1 MSFTAFSNAIRS
13 QQSQVVNTSDDLG
26 ESSIP
31 SVLGSPEEASQ
42 RLLRSKKH
50 ESSSKFKESLGGGKI
65 QNVTALSGLEES
77 GLDSSGIPSILQSPE
92 FVSSQNRLNPKS
104 RMSTTTFNKIL
115 AGDQQEQNSGEIP
128 SSLESPEKV
137 QQVNRF
143 DGKSKARMSTTA
155 FSKVLDQRN
164 EEEEVLATEVFPN
177 DPEPGLQQSSDFLL
191 KNQSSRISKGN
202 STLSKNN
209 SPSVANVSTLRGKR
223 SSKSSSE
230 ETKLNIS
237 GSQRI
242 RSTTN
247 SKVTETP
254 LETSPKAGGSEL
266 SDSSTMPALES
277 EPEKLDNSTEESR
290 NVNRP
295 SDQSQ
300 KEKSIVTTSPIPS
313 VSINI
318 STLEIPSQLDSPHEY
333 KQYNRP
339 GPASSKKKVS
349 ATAFSAA
356 FSQKNENIIPSLNSS
371 KGLTQGTSNEGNNY

>member
-1 MSFTAFSNAIRS
+1 MRY
-13 QQSQVVNTSDDLG
+13 
-26 ESSIP
+26 
-31 SVLGSPEEASQ
+31 
-42 RLLRSKKH
+42 
-50 ESSSKFKESLGGGKI
+50 
-65 QNVTALSGLEES
+65 
-77 GLDSSGIPSILQSPE
+77 
-92 FVSSQNRLNPKS
+92 
-104 RMSTTTFNKIL
+104 
-115 AGDQQEQNSGEIP
+115 
-128 SSLESPEKV
+128 
-137 QQVNRF
+137 
-143 DGKSKARMSTTA
+143 KSKARMSTTA

-333 KQYNRP
+333 KQY
-339 GPASSKKKVS
+339 KKR
-349 ATAFSAA
+349 T
-356 FSQKNENIIPSLNSS
+356 
-371 KGLTQGTSNEGNNY
+371 

>member
-1 MSFTAFSNAIRS
+1 M
-13 QQSQVVNTSDDLG
+13 
-26 ESSIP
+26 
-31 SVLGSPEEASQ
+31 
-42 RLLRSKKH
+42 
-50 ESSSKFKESLGGGKI
+50 
-65 QNVTALSGLEES
+65 
-77 GLDSSGIPSILQSPE
+77 
-92 FVSSQNRLNPKS
+92 
-104 RMSTTTFNKIL
+104 
-115 AGDQQEQNSGEIP
+115 
-128 SSLESPEKV
+128 
-137 QQVNRF
+137 
-143 DGKSKARMSTTA
+143 
-155 FSKVLDQRN
+155 
-164 EEEEVLATEVFPN
+164 
-177 DPEPGLQQSSDFLL
+177 